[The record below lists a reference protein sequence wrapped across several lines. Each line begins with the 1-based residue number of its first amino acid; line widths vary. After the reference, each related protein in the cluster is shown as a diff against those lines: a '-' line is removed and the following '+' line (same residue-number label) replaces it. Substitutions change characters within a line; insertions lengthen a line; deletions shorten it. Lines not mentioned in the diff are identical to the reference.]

1 VEQDGMVLDLS
12 VNGIYVMT
20 DILPNENESLTVSF
34 RVPGNDRLLHM
45 NGVVAWV
52 NPHQAHPVHSLPP
65 GFGFCFMKTVP
76 DDMKLIIRAIQNY
89 CRSNPL
95 YRQYL

>member
-1 VEQDGMVLDLS
+1 MVLDLS
-12 VNGIYVMT
+12 VSGVYIMADV
-20 DILPNENESLTVSF
+20 LPGEGESLIVSF
-34 RVPGNDRLLHM
+34 RVPGNDRLLRM
-45 NGVVAWV
+45 RGVVAWI

-65 GFGFCFMKTVP
+65 GFGFCFLQPAP
-76 DDMKLIIRAIQNY
+76 DDMKLIIRAIQDY

>member
-1 VEQDGMVLDLS
+1 MVLDLS
-12 VNGIYVMT
+12 VNGVYVMT
-20 DILPNENESLTVSF
+20 ETLPSEGEALTVSF
-34 RVPGNDRLLHM
+34 QIPGNDRLLRM
-45 NGVVAWV
+45 PGVVAWL

-65 GFGFCFMKTVP
+65 GFGFCFRQPATE
-76 DDMKLIIRAIQNY
+76 DLKLIISAIQEY